1 MPDVIR
7 RMASG
12 LYSSFMMAE
21 ARGRRPVCV
30 TWNGWGNVSR
40 DIPRGMVG
48 GKILKRTELEVLLCR
63 SMSPCRNDLDRIQV
77 ANLVPVH
84 GS

>member
-40 DIPRGMVG
+40 ENFE
-48 GKILKRTELEVLLCR
+48 K
-63 SMSPCRNDLDRIQV
+63 DRIGGT
-77 ANLVPVH
+77 AM
-84 GS
+84 